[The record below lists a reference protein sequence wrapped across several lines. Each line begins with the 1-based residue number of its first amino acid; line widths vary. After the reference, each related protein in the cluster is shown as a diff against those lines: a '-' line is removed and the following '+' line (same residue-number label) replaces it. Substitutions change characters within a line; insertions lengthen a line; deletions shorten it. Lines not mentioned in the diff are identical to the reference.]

1 LSAALDRILVLG
13 GTGMLGHEVVRGLA
27 ERHEVHATV
36 RDEEAARRHGV
47 GGELHAFDASR
58 PEGLGELLGTVRP
71 SAVVNC
77 IGLVKQLEE
86 ASRPASA
93 VALNALFPHQ
103 AAQVAAEHGARFLH
117 VSTDCVFAGELEPP
131 GRYTEDDDPDARD
144 LYGLSKLLG
153 EVRATGALTIRT
165 SIIGWELERAS
176 GLLEWL
182 ASQAGKPVR
191 GFANAWFS
199 GLTTRALTAVIEEL
213 LVEHPSLEGL
223 FHVASEPINKYDL
236 VVALNDA
243 LGLRCAVE
251 RSEEP
256 RINRSLDPARFRAAT
271 GIEPPSWA
279 EMIDAYRTERV
290 A

>member
-1 LSAALDRILVLG
+1 LSAAVDRILVLG
-13 GTGMLGHEVVRGLA
+13 GTGMLGHELVRALS

-36 RDEEAARRHGV
+36 RDPDAARRHGV
-47 GGELHAFDASR
+47 GGELHAFVASR
-58 PEGLGELLGTVRP
+58 PEDLGAVLGAVRP
-71 SAVVNC
+71 AAVVNC

-93 VALNALFPHQ
+93 IALNALFPHQ
-103 AAQVAAEHGARFLH
+103 AAQAAAEQGARFLH
-117 VSTDCVFAGELEPP
+117 VSTDCVFAGTLEPP
-131 GRYTEDDDPDARD
+131 ARYTEDDTPDARD

-153 EVRATGALTIRT
+153 EVTAPGALTIRT

-182 ASQAGKPVR
+182 ASQAGRPVR

-199 GLTTRALTAVIEEL
+199 GLTTRALAAVIEEL
-213 LVEHPSLEGL
+213 LTEHPNLEGL
-223 FHVASEPINKYDL
+223 FHVAADPINKYDL

-243 LGLRCAVE
+243 LGLGCTVE
-251 RSEEP
+251 RAEEP

-271 GIEPPSWA
+271 GIEAPSWP